1 MVEMKPQMELEN
13 ENKKFANLADMAEAV
28 KRALDLQSIAFDA
41 IMSIEDNSIRNLVA
55 VKVLNAAYD
64 LNQCL
69 SNDLQE
75 LHDKLY
81 EEV

>member
-1 MVEMKPQMELEN
+1 MKSQQELEN
-13 ENKKFANLADMAEAV
+13 KKKKFADLADMAEAV

-41 IMSIEDNSIRNLVA
+41 IISIEDNAIRNLAA
-55 VKVLNAAYD
+55 VKALNAVYD

-69 SNDLQE
+69 SKDLQE

>member
-1 MVEMKPQMELEN
+1 MQELKSQQELEN
-13 ENKKFANLADMAEAV
+13 DKKKFADLADMAEAV

-41 IMSIEDNSIRNLVA
+41 IMSIEDNSIRNLAA
-55 VKVLNAAYD
+55 VKALNAAYD

>member
-1 MVEMKPQMELEN
+1 MVEMKSQTELEN

-41 IMSIEDNSIRNLVA
+41 IISIEDNSIRNLA
-55 VKVLNAAYD
+55 AIKALNAAYD

-69 SNDLQE
+69 S
-75 LHDKLY
+75 KLL
-81 EEV
+81 

>member
-1 MVEMKPQMELEN
+1 MEEFESQMELQN
-13 ENKKFANLADMAEAV
+13 DRKKFADLADMAEAV

-41 IMSIEDNSIRNLVA
+41 IISIEDNAIRSLAA
-55 VKVLNAAYD
+55 VKALNAAYD

>member
-1 MVEMKPQMELEN
+1 MQEIKSQQELEN

-41 IMSIEDNSIRNLVA
+41 IISIEDNSIRNLA
-55 VKVLNAAYD
+55 AIKALNAAYD

-81 EEV
+81 KEV

>member
-13 ENKKFANLADMAEAV
+13 ESKKFADLADMAEAV

-41 IMSIEDNSIRNLVA
+41 IMSIEDNSIRNLAA

-69 SNDLQE
+69 SSDLQE

>member
-1 MVEMKPQMELEN
+1 MVEMKSKMELEN
-13 ENKKFANLADMAEAV
+13 ESKKFANLADMAEAV

-41 IMSIEDNSIRNLVA
+41 IMSIEDNSIRNLAA
-55 VKVLNAAYD
+55 VKGLNAAYD

>member
-1 MVEMKPQMELEN
+1 MEEIKSQTALEN
-13 ENKKFANLADMAEAV
+13 VKKKFANLADMAEAV

-41 IMSIEDNSIRNLVA
+41 IMSIEDNSIRNLAA
-55 VKVLNAAYD
+55 VKALNAAYD

>member
-1 MVEMKPQMELEN
+1 MEEIKSQTALEN
-13 ENKKFANLADMAEAV
+13 VKKKFANLADMAEAV

-41 IMSIEDNSIRNLVA
+41 IMSIEDNSIRNLAA

>member
-1 MVEMKPQMELEN
+1 MELEN
-13 ENKKFANLADMAEAV
+13 ESKKFADLADMAEAV

-41 IMSIEDNSIRNLVA
+41 IMSIEDNSIRNLAA

>member
-1 MVEMKPQMELEN
+1 MKSQMELEN
-13 ENKKFANLADMAEAV
+13 DKKKFADLADMAEAV

-41 IMSIEDNSIRNLVA
+41 IMSIEDNSIRNLAA

>member
-1 MVEMKPQMELEN
+1 MQEIKSQQELEN
-13 ENKKFANLADMAEAV
+13 EKKKFADLADMAEAV

-41 IMSIEDNSIRNLVA
+41 IISIEDNSIRNLAA
-55 VKVLNAAYD
+55 VKALNAAYD

>member
-1 MVEMKPQMELEN
+1 MVEMKSQTELEN

-41 IMSIEDNSIRNLVA
+41 IISIEDNSIRNLA
-55 VKVLNAAYD
+55 AIKALNAAYD

-81 EEV
+81 KEV

>member
-1 MVEMKPQMELEN
+1 MQEIKSQQELEN
-13 ENKKFANLADMAEAV
+13 EKKKFADLADMAEAV
-28 KRALDLQSIAFDA
+28 KKALDLQSIAFDA
-41 IMSIEDNSIRNLVA
+41 IISIEDNSIRNLAA
-55 VKVLNAAYD
+55 VKALNAAYD

>member
-1 MVEMKPQMELEN
+1 MEEMKSQQELEN
-13 ENKKFANLADMAEAV
+13 KKKKFADLSDMAEAV

-41 IMSIEDNSIRNLVA
+41 IISIEDNAIRNLAA
-55 VKVLNAAYD
+55 VKALNAVYD

>member
-41 IMSIEDNSIRNLVA
+41 IMSIEDNSIRNLAA

-69 SNDLQE
+69 SNDLQG

>member
-1 MVEMKPQMELEN
+1 MVEMKSQMELEN
-13 ENKKFANLADMAEAV
+13 ESKKFADLADMAEAV

-41 IMSIEDNSIRNLVA
+41 IMSIEDNSIRNLAA
-55 VKVLNAAYD
+55 VKALNAAYD

-75 LHDKLY
+75 LHNKLY

>member
-1 MVEMKPQMELEN
+1 MVETKPQMELEN
-13 ENKKFANLADMAEAV
+13 ESKKFADLADMAEAV
-28 KRALDLQSIAFDA
+28 KRSLDLQSIAFDA
-41 IMSIEDNSIRNLVA
+41 IMSIEDNSIRNLAA
-55 VKVLNAAYD
+55 VKALNAAYD

>member
-1 MVEMKPQMELEN
+1 MEEMKSQQELEN
-13 ENKKFANLADMAEAV
+13 KKKKFADLADMAEAV

-41 IMSIEDNSIRNLVA
+41 IISIEDNAIRNLAA
-55 VKVLNAAYD
+55 VKALNAVYD

>member
-1 MVEMKPQMELEN
+1 MVEMKSQMELEN
-13 ENKKFANLADMAEAV
+13 ESKKFANLADMAEAV

-41 IMSIEDNSIRNLVA
+41 IMSIEDNSIRNLAA
-55 VKVLNAAYD
+55 VKALNAAYD

>member
-1 MVEMKPQMELEN
+1 MVEMKSQMELEN
-13 ENKKFANLADMAEAV
+13 ESKKFADLADMAEAV

-41 IMSIEDNSIRNLVA
+41 IMSIEDNSIRNLAA

-81 EEV
+81 DEV

>member
-1 MVEMKPQMELEN
+1 MVEMKSQMELEN
-13 ENKKFANLADMAEAV
+13 ESKKFADLADMAEAV

-41 IMSIEDNSIRNLVA
+41 IMSIEDNSIRNLAA
-55 VKVLNAAYD
+55 VKALNAAYD